1 MGSCQ
6 LRAVWYILR
15 RADFTYVSGEV
26 TKIRLLL
33 YVLDYVGTLLAF
45 VLVFFGLWRI
55 LLTPDP
61 LAYILI
67 VLGVLMGV
75 LSFAI
80 SKKLKS
86 KPQAGQ
92 ERL

>member
-1 MGSCQ
+1 M
-6 LRAVWYILR
+6 A
-15 RADFTYVSGEV
+15 
-26 TKIRLLL
+26 KIRILL

-55 LLTPDP
+55 LLTPDV
-61 LAYILI
+61 LAYVLL
-67 VLGVLMGV
+67 VLGLLMGV
-75 LSFAI
+75 LSFYI

-86 KPQAGQ
+86 KPQAGR

>member
-1 MGSCQ
+1 M
-6 LRAVWYILR
+6 A
-15 RADFTYVSGEV
+15 
-26 TKIRLLL
+26 KIRILL

-55 LLTPDP
+55 MLFSEQPLGYVLL
-61 LAYILI
+61 

-75 LSFAI
+75 LSFYI

-86 KPQAGQ
+86 KPQAGR

>member
-1 MGSCQ
+1 M
-6 LRAVWYILR
+6 
-15 RADFTYVSGEV
+15 GEV
-26 TKIRLLL
+26 AKIRILL
-33 YVLDYVGTLLAF
+33 YLLDYLGTLLAF

-55 LLTPDP
+55 LLTPDV
-61 LAYILI
+61 LAYVLI
-67 VLGVLMGV
+67 VLGLLMGV
-75 LSFAI
+75 ASFAI

>member
-1 MGSCQ
+1 MRIH
-6 LRAVWYILR
+6 LR
-15 RADFTYVSGEV
+15 TGEV
-26 TKIRLLL
+26 TKIRILL
-33 YVLDYVGTLLAF
+33 YILDYVGTLLAF
-45 VLVFFGLWRI
+45 VLVFFGLWRL
-55 LLTPDP
+55 LLTPDV
-61 LAYILI
+61 LAYVLL

>member
-1 MGSCQ
+1 M
-6 LRAVWYILR
+6 A
-15 RADFTYVSGEV
+15 
-26 TKIRLLL
+26 KIRFLL
-33 YVLDYVGTLLAF
+33 YVLDYLGTLLAF

-55 LLTPDP
+55 LLTPDV

-67 VLGVLMGV
+67 VLGILMGV
-75 LSFAI
+75 ASFAI